1 MTIVSEPQAQIKV
14 FPDFSEIDIQ
24 MKSSFDELIR
34 LNPPQG
40 SEYNF
45 TNLFIW
51 RHLYGFRVCLVDGA
65 LYVKGTDRSG
75 TEFSLIMAKDAETYI
90 HAVGYL
96 ADAYKKE
103 GKKLS
108 LSRVEERY
116 LELLKQAFPSMV
128 YEDDRDN
135 ADYVYLASDLI
146 GLRGRKYDGKRNHIK
161 KFKEKYT
168 YEYADMSERLTDDC
182 IWLAETW
189 YHSKHDPSLEADL
202 LATREALTHFSQLGL
217 KGSAILID
225 GAVRAFS
232 ITEPL
237 NPDTAVIHIEKYDP
251 AYEGLPQ
258 VINQQLC
265 EHICGVYTYI
275 NREQD
280 LGNEG
285 LRRSKMS
292 YNPAF
297 ILNKYRVCI

>member
-1 MTIVSEPQAQIKV
+1 MTIISEPQAKIKV
-14 FPDFSEIDIQ
+14 FPDFSGIDIQ
-24 MKSSFDELIR
+24 MKPSFDELIR

-75 TEFSLIMAKDAETYI
+75 MEFSMIMAKDAEAYI

-116 LELLKQAFPSMV
+116 LERLKQAFPSMV

-168 YEYADMSERLTDDC
+168 YEYSDMSERLTEDC
-182 IWLAETW
+182 IRLAETW

-202 LATREALTHFSQLGL
+202 IATREALTHFSQLGL

-258 VINQQLC
+258 MINQQLC
-265 EHICGVYTYI
+265 EHICGVYKYI

>member
-1 MTIVSEPQAQIKV
+1 MTIISEPRAHIKV
-14 FPDFSEIDIQ
+14 FPDFSDIDIQ
-24 MKSSFDELIR
+24 MKPSFDELIR

-45 TNLFIW
+45 TNIFIW
-51 RHLYGFRVCLVDGA
+51 RHLYGFRVCSLDDA
-65 LYVKGTDRSG
+65 LCIKGTERSG
-75 TEFSLIMAKDAETYI
+75 MQFSLIMARDTDAYI
-90 HAVGYL
+90 HAIERL

-103 GKKLS
+103 GKKLG
-108 LSRVEERY
+108 LSRVEERH
-116 LELLKQAFPSMV
+116 LELLKRAFPSMV

-135 ADYVYLASDLI
+135 ADYVYLAADLI

-168 YEYADMSERLTDDC
+168 YEYADMSERLIGDC
-182 IWLAETW
+182 IRLAEIW
-189 YHSKHDPSLEADL
+189 YQSKHDPSLEADL
-202 LATREALTHFSQLGL
+202 IATKEALVHFTQLGL

-225 GAVRAFS
+225 GGVRAFS
-232 ITEPL
+232 LTEPL
-237 NPDTAVIHIEKYDP
+237 NTDTAVIHIEKYDP
-251 AYEGLPQ
+251 AYEGIPQ

-280 LGNEG
+280 LGNQG
-285 LRRSKMS
+285 LRRSKLS

-297 ILNKYRVCI
+297 ILNKYHVCI

>member
-1 MTIVSEPQAQIKV
+1 M
-14 FPDFSEIDIQ
+14 
-24 MKSSFDELIR
+24 
-34 LNPPQG
+34 
-40 SEYNF
+40 
-45 TNLFIW
+45 
-51 RHLYGFRVCLVDGA
+51 
-65 LYVKGTDRSG
+65 
-75 TEFSLIMAKDAETYI
+75 
-90 HAVGYL
+90 
-96 ADAYKKE
+96 
-103 GKKLS
+103 
-108 LSRVEERY
+108 EERY
-116 LELLKQAFPSMV
+116 LERLKQAFPSMV

-168 YEYADMSERLTDDC
+168 YEYSDMSERLTEDC
-182 IWLAETW
+182 IRLAETW